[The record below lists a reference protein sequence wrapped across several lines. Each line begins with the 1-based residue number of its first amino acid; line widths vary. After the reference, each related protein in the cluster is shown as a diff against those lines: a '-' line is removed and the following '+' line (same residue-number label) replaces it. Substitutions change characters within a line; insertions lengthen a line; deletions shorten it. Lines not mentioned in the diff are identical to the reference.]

1 MRSLGLSL
9 RPDGFDFV
17 LFDGNAKKYKVAA
30 AGSGHLHEDK
40 VFAKGLGK
48 GIAAALKKSGAGKV
62 DQVTVALPSCGT
74 LYRELNM
81 PFGERDKIKQVL
93 KFEIESE
100 LYHLEIDDVVCDFL
114 ELADDR
120 ATSTLLVAVQPKV
133 GIGQALEAMRV
144 VGLEAPVVDMD
155 LTSMAG
161 IASLLP
167 PPEAKSDELAPLR
180 AVVHVSS
187 MSSVLLVFAGEK
199 LRMARALHL
208 GWRELARGLAKGEE
222 EVGVDIPE
230 IAAEPVEDSDGASA
244 TDAVESDEA
253 QGEGVDEGEA
263 AEEVDS
269 DVALFGGD
277 STLPFALSLEEALS
291 GASPDLTQQ
300 WVKKITAEIHRSL
313 LAASL
318 RTEDLTLVGASMPGL
333 VEALQARLEV
343 PVNELDLKADPV
355 AIGAALRGFNAP
367 HSSPM
372 NLRQEEYRYTQGLE
386 RIERPLTFALVSLIT
401 FFVADG
407 VSHWQ
412 QGRAR
417 FSDAASLEN
426 PASLVS
432 LTVGEVERNLNKDL
446 SVDSPPGWRVKTDLT
461 SLTPDRYLTELR
473 IRVLASKRALDEVVG
488 AAGVPMSE
496 SCLDAWRLVLG
507 VLNEEFSVNPSGK
520 QERWMIERL
529 KLASLDNK
537 GKGRLAKVEVEIRL
551 SVMGDSISAS
561 RKIEGLVVAFKNQDW
576 IVDSPILSGG
586 DLVKVGEGQTDT
598 LKFSVSPSKAKEVD
612 WCACDK
618 CKEGDA

>member
-17 LFDGNAKKYKVAA
+17 LFEGNAKKYKVAA

-208 GWRELARGLAKGEE
+208 GWRELARGLAKGEG

-230 IAAEPVEDSDGASA
+230 IVAEPVE
-244 TDAVESDEA
+244 E
-253 QGEGVDEGEA
+253 
-263 AEEVDS
+263 
-269 DVALFGGD
+269 
-277 STLPFALSLEEALS
+277 
-291 GASPDLTQQ
+291 
-300 WVKKITAEIHRSL
+300 KK
-313 LAASL
+313 
-318 RTEDLTLVGASMPGL
+318 
-333 VEALQARLEV
+333 
-343 PVNELDLKADPV
+343 
-355 AIGAALRGFNAP
+355 
-367 HSSPM
+367 
-372 NLRQEEYRYTQGLE
+372 
-386 RIERPLTFALVSLIT
+386 
-401 FFVADG
+401 
-407 VSHWQ
+407 
-412 QGRAR
+412 
-417 FSDAASLEN
+417 
-426 PASLVS
+426 
-432 LTVGEVERNLNKDL
+432 
-446 SVDSPPGWRVKTDLT
+446 
-461 SLTPDRYLTELR
+461 
-473 IRVLASKRALDEVVG
+473 
-488 AAGVPMSE
+488 
-496 SCLDAWRLVLG
+496 
-507 VLNEEFSVNPSGK
+507 
-520 QERWMIERL
+520 
-529 KLASLDNK
+529 
-537 GKGRLAKVEVEIRL
+537 
-551 SVMGDSISAS
+551 
-561 RKIEGLVVAFKNQDW
+561 
-576 IVDSPILSGG
+576 
-586 DLVKVGEGQTDT
+586 
-598 LKFSVSPSKAKEVD
+598 
-612 WCACDK
+612 
-618 CKEGDA
+618 